1 LIEYANFHAAE
12 HSTIWLFH
20 TKSSAYYWEETEDLQ
35 GRGNKMNIKT
45 EVFDEILTQAFSWE
59 QAKPNQPKHPQSFPG
74 YLGFLSFYDKGKSR
88 QMLLSEEDFAIC
100 KTEKCDGVKAGR
112 LILALEP
119 IFKEIS
125 AKVKNNSN
133 L

>member
-1 LIEYANFHAAE
+1 
-12 HSTIWLFH
+12 
-20 TKSSAYYWEETEDLQ
+20 
-35 GRGNKMNIKT
+35 MNIKT

-100 KTEKCDGVKAGR
+100 KTEKCDRVKAGR

-125 AKVKNNSN
+125 AKSEEQFKPLNFSCLVISN
-133 L
+133 YRKIPLQKYASKYI